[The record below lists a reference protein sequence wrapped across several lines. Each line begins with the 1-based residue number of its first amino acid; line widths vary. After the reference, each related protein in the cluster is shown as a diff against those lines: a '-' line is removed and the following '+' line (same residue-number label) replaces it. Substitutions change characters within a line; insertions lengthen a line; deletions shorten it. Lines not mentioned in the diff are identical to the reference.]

1 MIVYKITN
9 KVNNKVYIG
18 ITSRKN
24 GFKGRYSSKG
34 KGIERVYNFNL
45 QCKERGDWYNIHLLR
60 SIEKYGFDNF
70 EVDEYFDR
78 AETLEE
84 LKEKEVY
91 WISYYKS
98 DNPKYGY
105 NNTKGGDGVDNNIIS
120 TIKKRRG
127 LLKWHGIRNVG
138 YCGSNRAK
146 KKAVIN
152 QLCKNRKNTRV
163 YICRMCGKLYV
174 EEYGDI
180 KKGFCD
186 DCIEYEEYYDDI
198 VNILGKLQQVEEYEK
213 SHYKKSP
220 RKYYS
225 VPFVSSFKIT
235 KEYCETQQK
244 SPPPSDKRIQREI
257 EREMKMEM
265 EEYIYEQISDEE
277 EKELFRKSAGWICF
291 TDEDMEN
298 MKKLNL
304 SSDKYSEYLI
314 KEYKKYYDKFVKKYW
329 DKGEDEYEDDEF
341 SI

>member
-1 MIVYKITN
+1 
-9 KVNNKVYIG
+9 
-18 ITSRKN
+18 
-24 GFKGRYSSKG
+24 
-34 KGIERVYNFNL
+34 
-45 QCKERGDWYNIHLLR
+45 
-60 SIEKYGFDNF
+60 
-70 EVDEYFDR
+70 
-78 AETLEE
+78 
-84 LKEKEVY
+84 
-91 WISYYKS
+91 
-98 DNPKYGY
+98 
-105 NNTKGGDGVDNNIIS
+105 
-120 TIKKRRG
+120 
-127 LLKWHGIRNVG
+127 
-138 YCGSNRAK
+138 
-146 KKAVIN
+146 
-152 QLCKNRKNTRV
+152 
-163 YICRMCGKLYV
+163 MCGKLYV

-198 VNILGKLQQVEEYEK
+198 VNILGKLPQVEEYEK

-244 SPPPSDKRIQREI
+244 SPPPSEKRIQREI